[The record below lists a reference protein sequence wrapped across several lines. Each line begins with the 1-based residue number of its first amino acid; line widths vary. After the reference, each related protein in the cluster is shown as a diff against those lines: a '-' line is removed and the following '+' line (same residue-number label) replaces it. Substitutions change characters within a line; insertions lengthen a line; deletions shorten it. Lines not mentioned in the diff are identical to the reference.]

1 MKKLILIRHAKS
13 SWNHPQLTD
22 KLRPLNPRGQR
33 DAPAMADWI
42 QTRHQAPDLLISS
55 TAKRALQTAK
65 YFIDSWNVAEINTM
79 NIDSLYHASTSR
91 ILDVVH
97 RIDEDKQSAALV
109 GHNPGF
115 TYFVNEILGEIVT
128 DNVPTCGVCVLTSSA
143 EFWSN
148 FDSGTT
154 ALSGFYYPRKDLKHY
169 RNN

>member
-13 SWNHPQLTD
+13 SWDHPQLTD

-33 DAPAMADWI
+33 DAPAMAEWI
-42 QTRHQAPDLLISS
+42 QSRHQTPDLLISS
-55 TAKRALQTAK
+55 TAKRALQTANHFK
-65 YFIDSWNVAEINTM
+65 DCWNVPKINTM
-79 NIDSLYHASTSR
+79 AIDSLYHASTSR

-97 RIDEDKQSAALV
+97 RIDEEKQSAALV

-115 TYFVNEILGEIVT
+115 TDFVNEALAGEFI
-128 DNVPTCGVCVLTSSA
+128 DNVPTCGICILSSNS

-148 FDSGTT
+148 FELGRVE
-154 ALSGFYYPRKDLKHY
+154 LGGFFYPKNNLKYY